1 MRKKY
6 LEILSLLIGS
16 AIFAIG
22 INFFAI
28 PNKLAEGGFTGITMI
43 TYYLFHWSPD
53 IVYFILNASL
63 LIIGYKFLKKQLIIY
78 TIISI
83 LAISFF
89 LRITDGFGVPTSETL
104 LGTIFA
110 GVFIGIGLG
119 IVFRAGGTTG
129 GSTVLAQ
136 MVHQYFGWSISKSL
150 LVFDLIVVA
159 GGYFVIGFE
168 KTMYTIISIYIGIK
182 VLDYIMEGLNPRKAI
197 NVISDKADEIA
208 AIVSNDMN
216 RGVTIFPAK
225 GHYSGVSKETLY
237 IIINKNELF
246 ELQKIIHAIDP
257 NAFVVINDVNDVLG
271 EGFTLP
277 SM

>member
-1 MRKKY
+1 VRKKY

>member
-110 GVFIGIGLG
+110 GVFIGVGLG

-246 ELQKIIHAIDP
+246 ELKKIIHAIDP